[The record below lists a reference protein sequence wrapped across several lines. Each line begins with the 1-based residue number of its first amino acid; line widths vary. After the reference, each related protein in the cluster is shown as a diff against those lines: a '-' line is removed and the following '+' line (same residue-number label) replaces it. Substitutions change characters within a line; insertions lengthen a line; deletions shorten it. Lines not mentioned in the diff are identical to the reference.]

1 VYDTFSSLRVMELF
15 GVKVRRQKHLKLHA
29 KLILVD
35 GRAAMTGSMNI
46 DRSAFDVRRELGIEV
61 DAPAVVQRL
70 ERTFQAD
77 WDASKKYSAPD
88 PLDPTYHEAGELPPD
103 PHFVHH

>member
-1 VYDTFSSLRVMELF
+1 VYDTFSSLRLLELF
-15 GVKVRRQKHLKLHA
+15 GVKIRRQKHIKLHA

-35 GRAAMTGSMNI
+35 GSGALTGSMNI

-61 DAPAVVQRL
+61 DAPAVLQRL
-70 ERTFQAD
+70 EQTFRAD
-77 WDASKKYSAPD
+77 WKASTPYSAPD
-88 PLDPTYHEAGELPPD
+88 PLDPTYHELGELPPD